1 MRIQKYLSEQK
12 ILSRREAEEYIRRGL
27 ITLNG
32 KVVREM
38 GVQIDP
44 KKDKIE
50 IVGRGLRDLPEKI
63 TVAINK
69 PRDIVC
75 SKVEGEAEGRTVFD
89 IFPKF
94 KRLNVVGRLDKD
106 SEGLLLLSND
116 GTVTSAVT
124 GSDHLIEK
132 EYEVSVREDINNSK
146 ARVMEEGI
154 MLKGRK
160 TLPTR
165 VKILNP
171 HKFVIILKEGRK
183 HQIRRMCAEMELT
196 VTGLKRIRI
205 GNIHLGNL
213 KIGGGRVLEQM
224 EVNKLKRMATKK

>member
-32 KVVREM
+32 QVVREM
-38 GVQIDP
+38 GVKIDP
-44 KKDKIE
+44 KKDKIA
-50 IVGRGLRDLPEKI
+50 IVGRGIRDVEEKM
-63 TVAINK
+63 TVVINK

-75 SKVEGEAEGRTVFD
+75 TKSEGEGRTVFD

-94 KRLNVVGRLDKD
+94 KNLNVVGRLDKD

-146 ARVMEEGI
+146 AKVMEAGI
-154 MLKGRK
+154 LLKGRK

-165 VKILNP
+165 VKLVSA
-171 HKFVIILKEGRK
+171 HKFIIILKEGRK

-196 VTGLKRIRI
+196 VTSLKRIRI
-205 GNIHLGNL
+205 GNIHLSNL

-224 EVNKLKRMATKK
+224 EVDKLKRMGTK